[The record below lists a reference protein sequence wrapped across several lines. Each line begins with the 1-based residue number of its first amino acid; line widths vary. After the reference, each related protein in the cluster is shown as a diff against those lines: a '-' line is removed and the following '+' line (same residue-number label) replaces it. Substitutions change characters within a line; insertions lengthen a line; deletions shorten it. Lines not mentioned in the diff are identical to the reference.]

1 VTTRLVSPPV
11 ALAIDVLA
19 RAIDF
24 YYQVRSNITHR
35 GKAAHDEL
43 SLVFGCLSE
52 LNAIFRDVLTDTL
65 GEPN

>member
-1 VTTRLVSPPV
+1 
-11 ALAIDVLA
+11 
-19 RAIDF
+19 
-24 YYQVRSNITHR
+24 VRSNITHR